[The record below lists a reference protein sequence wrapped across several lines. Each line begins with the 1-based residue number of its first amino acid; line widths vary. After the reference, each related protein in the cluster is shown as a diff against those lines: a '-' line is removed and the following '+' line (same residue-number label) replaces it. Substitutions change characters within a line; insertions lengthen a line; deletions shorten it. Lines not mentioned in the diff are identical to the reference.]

1 MADSK
6 GLLDNQDVA
15 KKIADGIWFLEGLQD
30 IQKVS
35 TFSAIKM
42 EHNAIIH
49 CRKGRLL
56 LEIGGGKQLKAHEGQ
71 LILIPTEKLLHPM
84 MVSTDVEVSSLIV
97 SDKMLRTILGP
108 QIGIWNSAIYMQETF
123 VIDGK
128 RWTNIL
134 RDHSLAIFQ
143 GGDLKLGSEITM
155 SFLRTL
161 LLIVCEQLLRQ
172 ESTSKVIDTST
183 DRDKEIFNQFLVL
196 LGHEQHKRRQVSYY
210 AERLYI
216 TPKYLSTV
224 CTRVSGKSP
233 MRWITDSVMEQC
245 YTLLKTTNMSIKEI
259 SNQMGFPNPSFFGQY
274 FRDEAGM
281 TPLEY
286 RTGRRK

>member
-1 MADSK
+1 MADTK

-15 KKIADGIWFLEGLQD
+15 KRIADGIWFLEGLQD
-30 IQKVS
+30 IQKIS
-35 TFSAIKM
+35 TSSAIKM

-183 DRDKEIFNQFLVL
+183 DRDKELFNQFLVL

>member
-1 MADSK
+1 MADTK

-30 IQKVS
+30 IQKIS
-35 TFSAIKM
+35 TSSAIKM

-172 ESTSKVIDTST
+172 ESTSKAIDTST
-183 DRDKEIFNQFLVL
+183 DRDKEIFNQFLIL

>member
-1 MADSK
+1 MADTK
-6 GLLDNQDVA
+6 GLLDNQNVA
-15 KKIADGIWFLEGLQD
+15 KRIADGIWFLEGLQD
-30 IQKVS
+30 IQKIS
-35 TFSAIKM
+35 TSSAIKM

-233 MRWITDSVMEQC
+233 MRWITDNVMEQC

>member
-1 MADSK
+1 MADTK
-6 GLLDNQDVA
+6 GLLDNQNVA
-15 KKIADGIWFLEGLQD
+15 KRIADGIWFLEGLQD
-30 IQKVS
+30 IQKIS
-35 TFSAIKM
+35 TSSAIKM

-172 ESTSKVIDTST
+172 ESTSKAIDTST

>member
-1 MADSK
+1 MADTK
-6 GLLDNQDVA
+6 GLLDNQGVV
-15 KKIADGIWFLEGLQD
+15 KRITDGIWFLEGLQD

>member
-15 KKIADGIWFLEGLQD
+15 KKIADGIWLLEGLQD

-35 TFSAIKM
+35 TSSAIKM

-143 GGDLKLGSEITM
+143 GGDLKLGNEITM

-172 ESTSKVIDTST
+172 ESTSKAIDTST
-183 DRDKEIFNQFLVL
+183 DRDKELFNQFLIL

>member
-1 MADSK
+1 MADTK

-183 DRDKEIFNQFLVL
+183 DRDKEIFNQFLIL

>member
-1 MADSK
+1 MADTK
-6 GLLDNQDVA
+6 GLLDNQNVA
-15 KKIADGIWFLEGLQD
+15 KRIADGIWFLEGLQD

-172 ESTSKVIDTST
+172 ESTSKAIDTST

>member
-35 TFSAIKM
+35 TSSAIRM

-143 GGDLKLGSEITM
+143 GGDLKLGNEITM

-172 ESTSKVIDTST
+172 ESTSKAIDTST
-183 DRDKEIFNQFLVL
+183 DRDKELFNQFLIL

>member
-1 MADSK
+1 MADTK
-6 GLLDNQDVA
+6 GLLDNQNVV
-15 KKIADGIWFLEGLQD
+15 KRIADGIWFLEGLQD

>member
-1 MADSK
+1 MADTK
-6 GLLDNQDVA
+6 GLLDNQNVA
-15 KKIADGIWFLEGLQD
+15 KRIADGIWFLEGLQD

>member
-1 MADSK
+1 MADTK

-35 TFSAIKM
+35 TSSAIKM

-172 ESTSKVIDTST
+172 ESTSKAIDTST

>member
-1 MADSK
+1 MADTK
-6 GLLDNQDVA
+6 GLLDNQGVV
-15 KKIADGIWFLEGLQD
+15 KRITDGIWFLEGLQD

-35 TFSAIKM
+35 TSSAIKM

-172 ESTSKVIDTST
+172 ESTSKAIDTST

>member
-1 MADSK
+1 MADTK
-6 GLLDNQDVA
+6 GLLDNQNVA
-15 KKIADGIWFLEGLQD
+15 KRIADGIWFLEGLQD

-35 TFSAIKM
+35 TSSAIKM

-172 ESTSKVIDTST
+172 ESTSKAIDTST

>member
-1 MADSK
+1 
-6 GLLDNQDVA
+6 
-15 KKIADGIWFLEGLQD
+15 
-30 IQKVS
+30 
-35 TFSAIKM
+35 M

-56 LEIGGGKQLKAHEGQ
+56 LEVGGDKQLKVNAGQ
-71 LILIPTEKLLHPM
+71 LLLIPAEKLLHPM
-84 MVSTDVEVSSLIV
+84 MVSTDIETSSLII

-108 QIGIWNSAIYMQETF
+108 QIGIWNQAIYMQETF
-123 VIDGK
+123 VIDGE
-128 RWTNIL
+128 RWTNVL
-134 RDHSLAIFQ
+134 RDHSMAIFQ
-143 GGDLKLGSEITM
+143 GGDLKLGHEITM

-161 LLIVCEQLLRQ
+161 MLIVCEQLLSQ
-172 ESTSKVIDTST
+172 ESTPLDIDAST
-183 DRDKEIFNQFLVL
+183 DRDKVLFNQFLTMVE
-196 LGHEQHKRRQVSYY
+196 HEKQKRRQVSYY
-210 AERLYI
+210 AEKLYI

-245 YTLLKTTNMSIKEI
+245 YTLLKTTTMSVKEI

-286 RTGRRK
+286 RTGKRK

>member
-1 MADSK
+1 MADTK
-6 GLLDNQDVA
+6 GLLDNQNVA
-15 KKIADGIWFLEGLQD
+15 KRIADGIWFLEGLQD
-30 IQKVS
+30 IQKIS
-35 TFSAIKM
+35 TSSAIKM

-245 YTLLKTTNMSIKEI
+245 YTLLKTTSMSIKEI
-259 SNQMGFPNPSFFGQY
+259 SNQMGFPNPSFFGQF

>member
-1 MADSK
+1 MADTK
-6 GLLDNQDVA
+6 GLLDNQGVV
-15 KKIADGIWFLEGLQD
+15 KRITDGIWFLEGLQD

-172 ESTSKVIDTST
+172 ESTSKAIDTST